1 MKEVIAIIRPNR
13 INATKK
19 AMVEAGLPAFTG
31 ARCMG
36 RGRKPVEF
44 ELLKHLEGS
53 GENTADVLPA
63 LAQGGRLIQKRM
75 LTIVVPDERVS
86 AVVDVL
92 MKANRT
98 GQPGDGKIFVRPVID
113 VARIRTGET
122 GATAIDEM
130 KG

>member
-1 MKEVIAIIRPNR
+1 MKEVIAIIRPNK

-44 ELLKHLEGS
+44 ELLKALDGS
-53 GENTADVLPA
+53 GEDTADVLPS

-75 LTIVVPDERVS
+75 LTIVVPDERVA

-92 MKANRT
+92 MHVNRT
-98 GQPGDGKIFVRPVID
+98 GQPGDGKIFVKPVLD
-113 VARIRTGET
+113 VARVRTGET
-122 GATAIDEM
+122 GAAAVDEM
-130 KG
+130 QG

>member
-53 GENTADVLPA
+53 GEDTVDVLPA